1 MRTSAWDVSA
11 SLHTLPEEPGRPP
24 CLLLGDGR
32 TATGP
37 VQDHRISARI
47 IETGRYG
54 DHHPVFR
61 ARIEAHE
68 RGCRLVGHIGCGTLN
83 LQSLIAV
90 ALALV
95 GLGITV
101 SAIGTALERDK
112 LIEWLFVL
120 VSIGVTAM
128 FGYLA
133 WILGIERLLPAS
145 RLVEIDDLDE
155 ELRGVLRGLRE

>member
-1 MRTSAWDVSA
+1 M
-11 SLHTLPEEPGRPP
+11 
-24 CLLLGDGR
+24 
-32 TATGP
+32 
-37 VQDHRISARI
+37 
-47 IETGRYG
+47 
-54 DHHPVFR
+54 
-61 ARIEAHE
+61 
-68 RGCRLVGHIGCGTLN
+68 
-83 LQSLIAV
+83 